1 MYRDDQAWTEV
12 AKERIEGADFEG
24 RLKAMVALI
33 GCDAAADLFFPRSQI
48 LYADVQIDPDSA
60 TRQELVRAL
69 DEHVP
74 QQIGEMDLDWEV
86 KGRGTVRI
94 AAIPLETLKE
104 ALDLAS
110 AGGIQVGKFSS
121 LADPADFPRSP
132 NFCGRGANVP
142 LSSLIESASPGKARK
157 MPFAGLGDR
166 WMNLLGASGHRIP
179 RIRRTGAAVA
189 VALVGVLGISGL
201 LWTVLTP
208 ESRTHERALEEWSEV
223 GPASGT
229 SLAEPAFAARARESM
244 GTADDLLRLQP
255 PVVHADSRHLS
266 DLWRRSGH
274 QAPGDDA
281 GIAVASLSPSLVF
294 AQPHVPPDPQ
304 SGHDAP
310 EGLGTANDLLRQRPS
325 VVQVDA
331 QRLSDVWRRTGLQ
344 APGDDAGTTVA
355 ALPTTLALAQP
366 HVPSLPQAG
375 NGAPEGLDTASDLL
389 RQRPSV
395 VQVDAQQLS
404 DMWRRTGLQAPG
416 DDAGTTVAA
425 LPTTLALAQPHV
437 PPPPQA
443 GNGAPEGLDMASDI
457 LRQRPPVVQVD
468 AQQLSDMWRRTG
480 LQAPGD
486 DAGTTVAALPTTLAL
501 AQPHVTSPP
510 QAGNGAP
517 EGLDTA
523 SDLLRQRPSVVQV
536 DAPRLSGMWRRTGL
550 QVPADD
556 DVGIVVASLP
566 ASLALVQPHAPP
578 RPQAGQ
584 DAPESLDTAIDLLRQ
599 RPPVAHVELPRL
611 SDLWS
616 RGGLQAPEGD
626 VGITVASLSTSL
638 ALSQPHVPP
647 NPQADHDTPLVLDV
661 PLPVEPDPSAPV
673 TAIRAIPHE
682 GSPPGTRSA
691 IDLPAYAS
699 LELREFPEVPV
710 DSGPVRATSAAPP
723 LAPPEFLPRMRPE
736 GFAEH
741 VERLKFGGRTLAELA
756 TLRPRLRPASAQQLA
771 AGSVEPSAVAI
782 DSSSP
787 APGMR
792 PDDFDAIIAAVDTQR
807 RSAAAARAL
816 RALHAAREAEAA
828 LAADAEPELQ
838 RNDPRSRATSS
849 HSTVARRATIPNAI
863 RLNEVNLVGVF
874 GTTGDRRAL
883 VRLPSGR
890 YVRVRVGDRVDGGRV
905 ARITESEL
913 FYRKGAQTVSL
924 RVPRG

>member
-1 MYRDDQAWTEV
+1 
-12 AKERIEGADFEG
+12 
-24 RLKAMVALI
+24 
-33 GCDAAADLFFPRSQI
+33 
-48 LYADVQIDPDSA
+48 
-60 TRQELVRAL
+60 
-69 DEHVP
+69 
-74 QQIGEMDLDWEV
+74 
-86 KGRGTVRI
+86 
-94 AAIPLETLKE
+94 
-104 ALDLAS
+104 
-110 AGGIQVGKFSS
+110 
-121 LADPADFPRSP
+121 
-132 NFCGRGANVP
+132 
-142 LSSLIESASPGKARK
+142 
-157 MPFAGLGDR
+157 
-166 WMNLLGASGHRIP
+166 
-179 RIRRTGAAVA
+179 
-189 VALVGVLGISGL
+189 
-201 LWTVLTP
+201 
-208 ESRTHERALEEWSEV
+208 
-223 GPASGT
+223 
-229 SLAEPAFAARARESM
+229 
-244 GTADDLLRLQP
+244 
-255 PVVHADSRHLS
+255 
-266 DLWRRSGH
+266 
-274 QAPGDDA
+274 
-281 GIAVASLSPSLVF
+281 
-294 AQPHVPPDPQ
+294 
-304 SGHDAP
+304 
-310 EGLGTANDLLRQRPS
+310 
-325 VVQVDA
+325 
-331 QRLSDVWRRTGLQ
+331 
-344 APGDDAGTTVA
+344 
-355 ALPTTLALAQP
+355 
-366 HVPSLPQAG
+366 
-375 NGAPEGLDTASDLL
+375 DTASDLL
-389 RQRPSV
+389 RQRPS
-395 VQVDAQQLS
+395 
-404 DMWRRTGLQAPG
+404 
-416 DDAGTTVAA
+416 
-425 LPTTLALAQPHV
+425 
-437 PPPPQA
+437 
-443 GNGAPEGLDMASDI
+443 
-457 LRQRPPVVQVD
+457 VVQVD

-556 DVGIVVASLP
+556 VGIVVASLP

-578 RPQAGQ
+578 RPPAGQ

-691 IDLPAYAS
+691 IDLRAYAS

-756 TLRPRLRPASAQQLA
+756 TLHPRLRPASAQQLA
-771 AGSVEPSAVAI
+771 AGSMEPSAVAI